1 MAEKG
6 ATSDFGASGLAY
18 TSGTTT
24 FLVAVAFA
32 PMVLAPISEGEQ
44 SQRATFW

>member
-6 ATSDFGASGLAY
+6 ATSEFGASGLAY
-18 TSGTTT
+18 TSGTTA

-32 PMVLAPISEGEQ
+32 PMVLAPISEGEHN
-44 SQRATFW
+44 QRSTLW